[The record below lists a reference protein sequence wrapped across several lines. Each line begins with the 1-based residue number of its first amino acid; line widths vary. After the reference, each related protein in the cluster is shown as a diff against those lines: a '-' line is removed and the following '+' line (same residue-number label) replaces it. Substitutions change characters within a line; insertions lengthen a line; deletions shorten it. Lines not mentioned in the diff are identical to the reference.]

1 MNYYIGT
8 ARRLANGGYA
18 VYGIDYE
25 GHGKSYGLPG
35 LVKNFDTIIDDC
47 FRHFSSICGKH
58 LLFLFSIHSIQ
69 CLPLNST
76 FYAFSIYV
84 LLYYSNPMT

>member
-1 MNYYIGT
+1 MNEYIGT

-47 FRHFSSICGKH
+47 LRHFSSICGKH
-58 LLFLFSIHSIQ
+58 LLFLFS
-69 CLPLNST
+69 NSMSAIK
-76 FYAFSIYV
+76 FNF
-84 LLYYSNPMT
+84 LLFKPYDIVAYLSFAK